1 MRASGC
7 TCIIFE
13 KIGSSG
19 GKGLAPFDAPIEE
32 FTALT
37 LGLELRSLI
46 FDLRAICA
54 EYYYSAVLQAHFLAK
69 AVTARPSE
77 MGEIS
82 DEEWNIWSWLLWLDR
97 LPGSGKSEARDG
109 PMGQR

>member
-7 TCIIFE
+7 TCIILE
-13 KIGSSG
+13 EIGLSG
-19 GKGLAPFDAPIEE
+19 GTGPAPFDAPIEE

-46 FDLRAICA
+46 FDLRAIGE
-54 EYYYSAVLQAHFLAK
+54 EYYYSAVLQVQFL
-69 AVTARPSE
+69 AVTAPASE
-77 MGEIS
+77 MGQIN

-97 LPGSGKSEARDG
+97 LSCSGKSEARDG
-109 PMGQR
+109 QR